1 VSTPKDFIHV
11 TTGLI
16 IRVEED
22 TTGGYFA
29 LVPAL
34 PGCGSQGE
42 TVPEALENVND
53 ALMVI
58 LDMIREE
65 QPERYADLL
74 GSVTVQEEAPSEP
87 SSTRPAVEI
96 VAAA

>member
-1 VSTPKDFIHV
+1 MSTPKDFIHV

-16 IRVEED
+16 MRVEED

-42 TVPEALENVND
+42 TIPETLENVND

-58 LDMIREE
+58 LGMIREDD
-65 QPERYADLL
+65 PERYAELL
-74 GSVTVQEEAPSEP
+74 GCVTAQEEAPSEP
-87 SSTRPAVEI
+87 NSTGPAVEI

>member
-1 VSTPKDFIHV
+1 MSTQKDFVHV
-11 TTGLI
+11 GTGLI
-16 IRVEED
+16 VRVEED
-22 TTGGYFA
+22 ATGGYFA

-42 TVPEALENVND
+42 DIPETLQNVND

-58 LDMIREE
+58 LEMIREDD
-65 QPERYADLL
+65 PERYADLL
-74 GSVTVQEEAPSEP
+74 GTVTPQREAPSEP
-87 SSTRPAVEI
+87 SSTGPAVEI